1 MLMMAFNGKIYNMLI
16 CNQKQVKKVDMV
28 EFADP
33 FEEDYDEHEII
44 SMEGENQTP
53 KINDA

>member
-1 MLMMAFNGKIYNMLI
+1 
-16 CNQKQVKKVDMV
+16 VDKV